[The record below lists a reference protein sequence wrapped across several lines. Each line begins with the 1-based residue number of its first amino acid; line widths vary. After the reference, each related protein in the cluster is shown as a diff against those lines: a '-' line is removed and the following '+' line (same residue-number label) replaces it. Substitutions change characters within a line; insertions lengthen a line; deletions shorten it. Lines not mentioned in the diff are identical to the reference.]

1 MILNHKVFVTK
12 DGIRKEIKSK
22 TIKLGN
28 VYCKCFIK
36 THRKG
41 TAYRT
46 TFDEPINLSNDDN
59 LEISGEMVFE

>member
-1 MILNHKVFVTK
+1 MTLKYKVFVTK

-22 TIKLGN
+22 TIELGN

-46 TFDEPINLSNDDN
+46 TFDEPINLSNDD
-59 LEISGEMVFE
+59 EIEINGEIVFK